1 MNLALALKESHLKLP
16 FKALYEIQWGRPAF
30 RSRAQ
35 TFIQT
40 TVFFF
45 SDYRWCWGWWWW
57 GWWGYFPR
65 LFLGKYKSH
74 IHRHHLLYYKEIKSS
89 GRKESKERKNKNRR
103 EIHMGIAGIKRRLKV
118 EQTQSVLWCLRWWS
132 RFLRS
137 GGVEFVIILNATECY
152 WHSQS
157 GEFN

>member
-1 MNLALALKESHLKLP
+1 MSLALALKETHLKLP
-16 FKALYEIQWGRPAF
+16 FKALYEIQWGMPAF

-45 SDYRWCWGWWWW
+45 SDYRWCLGWWWW
-57 GWWGYFPR
+57 GWWGYFPW

-74 IHRHHLLYYKEIKSS
+74 NHRHHLLYYKEIKSS
-89 GRKESKERKNKNRR
+89 GRKESKERKKKKNR
-103 EIHMGIAGIKRRLKV
+103 EETHMGIAGIKSRLKV
-118 EQTQSVLWCLRWWS
+118 EQTLSVLWCLRWWS
-132 RFLRS
+132 HFLRS
-137 GGVEFVIILNATECY
+137 GGVEYVLILNATDIRK
-152 WHSQS
+152 S